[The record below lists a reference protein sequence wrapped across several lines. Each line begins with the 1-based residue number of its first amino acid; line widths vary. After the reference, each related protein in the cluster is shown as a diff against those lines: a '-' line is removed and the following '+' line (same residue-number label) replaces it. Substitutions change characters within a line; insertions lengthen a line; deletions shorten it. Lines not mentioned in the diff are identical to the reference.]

1 MYELAILARGGVLLT
16 VWALAAGWP
25 PGRLAA
31 RLRRDGWQ
39 RICRGAWAVPG
50 KETDWRVRETA
61 LQLLRPQYVCRHGT
75 AARLHRIEV
84 LAGVGTG
91 TGAGTWA
98 GTGTRA
104 GVGWDRPGRP
114 GPTTGAGSSERVG
127 SPTGAGS
134 PNRVGRPTGTSSSE
148 KVGSPTGTGSPDGVG
163 RLTGA
168 GSPDGVGRPT
178 GAGSRASLPA
188 GDVCLRRGLRVTTA
202 ARTAADLIRASG
214 SREEAVVTAD
224 SALSRRVV
232 EGVRRD
238 PPVRYEELAAQ
249 LSVRRPGA
257 PRARA
262 WLRLADPAAGSP
274 AETVARLRM
283 ADAALF
289 PESQPLLR
297 TPAGRPLHPDF
308 LFRAAGLAVEVE
320 GYAYHGTPRAH
331 ERDIAR
337 FNALQ
342 SCPEVRR
349 VLRFTA
355 REVFTRPDRMT
366 ATVRTALEELGTA
379 VRAT

>member
-25 PGRLAA
+25 PGRLAT
-31 RLRRDGWQ
+31 RLRQDGWQ
-39 RICRGAWAVPG
+39 RICRGAWAAPG
-50 KETDWRVRETA
+50 KETDWHVRETA
-61 LQLLRPQYVCRHGT
+61 LQLLRPRRVCGHGT

-84 LAGVGTG
+84 LAPPPAPPGT
-91 TGAGTWA
+91 
-98 GTGTRA
+98 
-104 GVGWDRPGRP
+104 
-114 GPTTGAGSSERVG
+114 
-127 SPTGAGS
+127 
-134 PNRVGRPTGTSSSE
+134 
-148 KVGSPTGTGSPDGVG
+148 
-163 RLTGA
+163 
-168 GSPDGVGRPT
+168 
-178 GAGSRASLPA
+178 RASLPPE
-188 GDVCLRRGLRVTTA
+188 DVCLRRGLRATTA
-202 ARTAADLIRASG
+202 ARTVADLIRASG
-214 SREEAVVTAD
+214 SREQAVATAD

-262 WLRLADPAAGSP
+262 WLPLANPAAGSP

-283 ADAALF
+283 ADASLL
-289 PESQPLLR
+289 PECQPALR
-297 TPAGRPLHPDF
+297 TPRGQVLHPDF

-320 GYAYHGTPRAH
+320 GYAYHGTRRAH

-366 ATVRTALEELGTA
+366 ATVRAALTELGGTDL
-379 VRAT
+379 RGTGLRG

>member
-61 LQLLRPQYVCRHGT
+61 LQLLRPRYVCHHGT

-84 LAGVGTG
+84 L
-91 TGAGTWA
+91 TGAGP
-98 GTGTRA
+98 
-104 GVGWDRPGRP
+104 VPGSH
-114 GPTTGAGSSERVG
+114 SS
-127 SPTGAGS
+127 A
-134 PNRVGRPTGTSSSE
+134 
-148 KVGSPTGTGSPDGVG
+148 
-163 RLTGA
+163 
-168 GSPDGVGRPT
+168 
-178 GAGSRASLPA
+178 GAGSRASLPPR
-188 GDVCLRRGLRVTTA
+188 DVCLRRGLRVTTA

-283 ADAALF
+283 ADASLF
-289 PESQPLLR
+289 PESQPPLR

-342 SCPEVRR
+342 SCPEVHR

-366 ATVRTALEELGTA
+366 ATVRTALEELGAAT
-379 VRAT
+379 RAT

>member
-39 RICRGAWAVPG
+39 RICRGAWAAPG

-61 LQLLRPQYVCRHGT
+61 LQLLRPRRVCRHGT
-75 AARLHRIEV
+75 AARVHRVEL
-84 LAGVGTG
+84 LAG
-91 TGAGTWA
+91 
-98 GTGTRA
+98 
-104 GVGWDRPGRP
+104 PP
-114 GPTTGAGSSERVG
+114 P
-127 SPTGAGS
+127 P
-134 PNRVGRPTGTSSSE
+134 
-148 KVGSPTGTGSPDGVG
+148 PD
-163 RLTGA
+163 
-168 GSPDGVGRPT
+168 
-178 GAGSRASLPA
+178 SRSALPPE
-188 GDVCLRRGLRVTTA
+188 DVCLRRGLRVTTA
-202 ARTAADLIRASG
+202 ARTVADLIRTAG
-214 SREEAVVTAD
+214 SREAAVVTAD

-238 PPVRYEELAAQ
+238 PLVRHEDLAAQ
-249 LSVRRPGA
+249 LAVRRPGA

-262 WLRLADPAAGSP
+262 WLRLANPAAGSP

-283 ADAALF
+283 ADAALH
-289 PESQPLLR
+289 PECQPQIR
-297 TPAGRPLHPDF
+297 TPRGQVLRPDF

-331 ERDIAR
+331 ERDVAR

-342 SCPEVRR
+342 SCPEIRR

-355 REVFTRPDRMT
+355 REVFTDPARMT
-366 ATVRTALEELGTA
+366 TTITQSLTDLSLPGRRGASG
-379 VRAT
+379 

>member
-84 LAGVGTG
+84 LAGTG
-91 TGAGTWA
+91 A

-104 GVGWDRPGRP
+104 GTGTGAAVGWDRPGRP
-114 GPTTGAGSSERVG
+114 GPTTGTGSSERVG
-127 SPTGAGS
+127 A
-134 PNRVGRPTGTSSSE
+134 PTGT
-148 KVGSPTGTGSPDGVG
+148 
-163 RLTGA
+163 
-168 GSPDGVGRPT
+168 
-178 GAGSRASLPA
+178 GSRASLPP

-283 ADAALF
+283 ADAALS

-331 ERDIAR
+331 ERDVAR